1 METVLSGCLLGA
13 AIAPGLPRESCNR
26 GRWASVSG
34 HALVPRTDAL
44 RLQPLPT
51 LCYGRVPLALPAVRA
66 FTSVASVPLRKL
78 RREGA
83 GARCQR
89 LATEKI
95 GSPLTPPLTIL
106 LCSWRMSNDPE
117 QENEAEQDNPP
128 TKNPAF
134 GAC

>member
-13 AIAPGLPRESCNR
+13 AIAPGLPRESFNR
-26 GRWASVSG
+26 GRWAFVSG
-34 HALVPRTDAL
+34 HALDSSHRCPPPPAAPYVVLRPRATGSSCRSCL
-44 RLQPLPT
+44 
-51 LCYGRVPLALPAVRA
+51 
-66 FTSVASVPLRKL
+66 TSVASVPLRKL